1 MPSLAHLLPFLL
13 ATVLIAIIPG
23 PAILYT
29 VAQTLARG
37 RAAGF
42 RAATGIA
49 VGDLVHVAAAAAG
62 LSAVFRWSPTLFLA
76 VKIFG
81 AAYLVW
87 LGVRMVRSR
96 HAADAL
102 PQVAQKTA
110 RRAFAESVTVE
121 LLNPKTALFFIAF
134 LPQFVDPAAGL
145 PVWAQFLV
153 LGLIVNAVFF
163 AADVVTLLCIDQAMA
178 RLRRSA
184 RVARWLRVGS
194 GSALVGLGA
203 HMALSRN

>member
-1 MPSLAHLLPFLL
+1 MPSLAHLLPFFV
-13 ATVLIAIIPG
+13 ATLLIAVIPG

-42 RAATGIA
+42 RAAAGIA
-49 VGDLVHVAAAAAG
+49 VGDLVPVAAAPAG
-62 LSAVFRWSPTLFLA
+62 LSAIFRWSPTLFLV

-87 LGVRMVRSR
+87 MGIRMVKSR
-96 HAADAL
+96 HAGDAL
-102 PQVAQKTA
+102 PQVAKKTA
-110 RRAFAESVTVE
+110 RRAFAESVVVE

-134 LPQFVDPAAGL
+134 LPQFIDPAAGL
-145 PVWAQFLV
+145 PVWAQFVV
-153 LGLIVNAVFF
+153 LGLVVNAVFF
-163 AADVVTLLCIDQAMA
+163 AMDVAAILLTDQAMA
-178 RLRRSA
+178 RLRRSERA
-184 RVARWLRVGS
+184 ARWLRVGS

>member
-1 MPSLAHLLPFLL
+1 MPSLAHLLPFFV
-13 ATVLIAIIPG
+13 ATLLIAVIPG

-42 RAATGIA
+42 RAAAGIA

-62 LSAVFRWSPTLFLA
+62 LSAIFRWSPTLFLV

-87 LGVRMVRSR
+87 MGIRMVKSR
-96 HAADAL
+96 HAGDAL
-102 PQVAQKTA
+102 PQVAKKTA
-110 RRAFAESVTVE
+110 RRAFAESVVVE

-134 LPQFVDPAAGL
+134 LPQFIDPAAGL
-145 PVWAQFLV
+145 PVWAQFVV
-153 LGLIVNAVFF
+153 LGLVVNAVFF
-163 AADVVTLLCIDQAMA
+163 AMDVAAILLTDQAMA
-178 RLRRSA
+178 RLRRSERA
-184 RVARWLRVGS
+184 ARWLRVGS